1 MAKTQLVRLA
11 PPTDTAPDLARRAD
25 DLVRYFGRLVWAGM
39 QLHGDARLD
48 TAPEVLHGRLLAEIE
63 RARTR
68 AEQAGFGRDTVDDAT
83 YAVVA
88 LLDSGL
94 LGNAEARGFWSSRPL
109 ELSLFGTA
117 SAGQDLHRRLD
128 AATRRD
134 DAAALGMYRLCLLGG
149 FEGVR
154 LDPQARERALADL
167 DRRLGLDRRDG
178 VVALF
183 PPPLPEVPPPARPAW
198 PYVAAG
204 ALVVAAL
211 GLGLLVMV
219 RGEAGDVAALA
230 ERVAPGGAP

>member
-11 PPTDTAPDLARRAD
+11 PTPDAGADLGSRAD

-39 QLHGDARLD
+39 QLHGEARLGVP
-48 TAPEVLHGRLLAEIE
+48 AEVLHGRLLTEIE

-83 YAVVA
+83 YAAVA

-94 LGNAEARGFWSSRPL
+94 LGNHEARGFWSSRPL
-109 ELSLFGTA
+109 ELTLFGTA

-134 DAAALGMYRLCLLGG
+134 DGAALGMYRLCLLGG

-154 LDPQARERALADL
+154 LDPQARARAVAEL

-183 PPPLPEVPPPARPAW
+183 PPPAPEAPPPARPAW

-204 ALVVAAL
+204 MLVVVAL
-211 GLGLLVMV
+211 GGGLLVMV
-219 RGEAGDVAALA
+219 RSEAADVAALA
-230 ERVAPGGAP
+230 DRVAPGVAR

>member
-11 PPTDTAPDLARRAD
+11 PTADAGADLAGRAD

-39 QLHGDARLD
+39 QLHGDAHLSA
-48 TAPEVLHGRLLAEIE
+48 APEVLHGRLLAEIE

-68 AEQAGFGRDTVDDAT
+68 SEQAGFGRDTVDDAT
-83 YAVVA
+83 YAVAA
-88 LLDSGL
+88 LLDSAL
-94 LGNAEARGFWSSRPL
+94 LGNHVARGFWSSRPL
-109 ELSLFGTA
+109 ELTLFGTA

-134 DAAALGMYRLCLLGG
+134 DGPAIGMYRLCLLGG

-154 LDPQARERALADL
+154 LDPPARARMIADL

-178 VVALF
+178 VVAMF
-183 PPPLPEVPPPARPAW
+183 PPPLPETPPPARPTW

-204 ALVVAAL
+204 MLVVVAL
-211 GLGLLVMV
+211 GGGLLAMV
-219 RGEAGDVAALA
+219 RSEAAEVAAFA
-230 ERVAPGGAP
+230 ERVAPGAAR